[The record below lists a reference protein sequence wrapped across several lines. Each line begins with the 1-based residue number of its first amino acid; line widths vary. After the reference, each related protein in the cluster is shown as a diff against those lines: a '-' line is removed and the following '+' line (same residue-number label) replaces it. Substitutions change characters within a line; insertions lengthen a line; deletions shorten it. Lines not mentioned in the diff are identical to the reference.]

1 MSQADE
7 MQIDTPEPVVH
18 EQQSVE
24 SGKMSSQLG
33 HTLRS
38 GTNALCAAISSN
50 LDLINL
56 AIQQFD
62 VRFILRALRAVSS
75 IRKRLPKG
83 QQGRSLI
90 KSVQEARSATT
101 QEKGTS
107 GVKKSNGPLLPE
119 EEVYLAVLDQVCR
132 HYAP

>member
-1 MSQADE
+1 VASHLD
-7 MQIDTPEPVVH
+7 
-18 EQQSVE
+18 
-24 SGKMSSQLG
+24 

-38 GTNALCAAISSN
+38 STAKLCAVISSN

-90 KSVQEARSATT
+90 KSVQEARSATS
-101 QEKGTS
+101 QEKSTN

-119 EEVYLAVLDQVCR
+119 EEVYLAVLEQVRR
-132 HYAP
+132 HQDPPVSGTNVYR